1 MTEPLDYT
9 IVGDDFQAVEIT
21 LDPRQ
26 AVRAEPGSFLWM
38 EDDVQMS
45 TGTGGGILAGIKRK
59 ISGESF
65 FVTTF
70 TNDSG
75 ERRTVSFAASYPGK
89 IIACDLSQKTILC
102 QRNAYL
108 CSTEDI
114 EISMAF
120 TKKLGAGLVGG
131 EGFILQRLQGDGLAF
146 IHAGG
151 HIMERELDDHESLRV
166 DTGCLVAFEAGV
178 DYDIQRIKGIKS
190 MLFSGEGLFY
200 AQLRG
205 PGRVWV
211 QSTPLSRFAARVL
224 HAGRK
229 GKKGEVRRGGF
240 GWIQEMIGGD

>member
-1 MTEPLDYT
+1 MTEQLDYT
-9 IVGDDFQAVEIT
+9 LVGDDFQAVEIT
-21 LDPRQ
+21 LDPGQ
-26 AVRAEPGSFLWM
+26 SVRAEPGAFLWM
-38 EDDVQMS
+38 EEDVQMS
-45 TGTGGGILAGIKRK
+45 TSTGGGLLTALKRK

-70 TNDSG
+70 TNDSD
-75 ERRTVSFAASYPGK
+75 ERRKVSFAASYPGK

-108 CSTEDI
+108 CSTEDV

-120 TKKLGAGLVGG
+120 TKKIGAGLVGG
-131 EGFILQRLQGDGLAF
+131 EGFILQRLQGSGLAF

-151 HIMERELDDHESLRV
+151 HIMERELGDHESLRV

-190 MLFSGEGLFY
+190 MLFSGEGFFY
-200 AQLRG
+200 AVLRG
-205 PGRVWV
+205 PGKVWV

-224 HAGRK
+224 IAGKK
-229 GKKGEVRRGGF
+229 GKKGQVRRGGF
-240 GWIQEMIGGD
+240 GWLKDLIGGD